1 MMEMPLPADAFHP
14 AVHKEKIP
22 FRSGFV
28 VLIGRPN
35 SGKSTLLN
43 TVIGEELSPVT
54 PLPQTTRRRI
64 TGVYTAPS
72 LQIVFIDTP
81 GIHRGGRMLNRAM
94 LGEAENAARDE
105 GIDCLCY
112 IVDLSRDFG
121 EEETLAAAMAEA
133 AGAPH
138 LIVFNK
144 KDLCAAPGT
153 VRERFFSLFPGLAGT
168 PSVTISAVDPK
179 AKEEFLTALGP
190 FITEGPRYFDEETLT
205 DAPLRSLAAEF
216 LRKHLILAT
225 RNEVPHAVFVEI
237 ESYRELEKHHHDIRA
252 VIHVETT
259 GQRGIIIGRKGALLA
274 RIQRAAG
281 AELERLAGCPV
292 RISCH
297 VKVTPHWRDSTLFLR
312 SAHFLSE

>member
-1 MMEMPLPADAFHP
+1 MDSPP
-14 AVHKEKIP
+14 VKKEKNH

-43 TVIGEELSPVT
+43 TVIGQELSPVT

-64 TGVYTAPS
+64 AGVYTAPCM
-72 LQIVFIDTP
+72 QIVFIDTP
-81 GIHRGGRMLNRAM
+81 GIHRGGRRLNRAM
-94 LGEAENAARDE
+94 LCEAENAARDD

-121 EEETLAAAMAEA
+121 EEESHAAAMAEA
-133 AGAPH
+133 VRTPR

-144 KDLCAAPGT
+144 KDLCDAHRAG
-153 VRERFFSLFPGLAGT
+153 RERFFSLFPGLAGT

-179 AKEEFLTALGP
+179 AKETVLAALDP
-190 FITEGPRYFDEETLT
+190 FIREGPRYFDEETLT
-205 DAPLRSLAAEF
+205 DADMRSLAAEF

-237 ESYRELEKHHHDIRA
+237 ESYRELEKHHDIRA

-259 GQRGIIIGRKGALLA
+259 GQRGIIIGRKGALLE
-274 RIQRAAG
+274 RIRRAAG
-281 AELERLAGCPV
+281 TELERLTGCPV

-297 VKVTPHWRDSTLFLR
+297 VTVTPHWRDSKNFLR
-312 SAHFLSE
+312 STHFFPE

>member
-1 MMEMPLPADAFHP
+1 MMNAQPPSFH
-14 AVHKEKIP
+14 KGKNR

-28 VLIGRPN
+28 VLLGRPN

-43 TVIGEELSPVT
+43 AVIGEELSPVT

-64 TGVYTAPS
+64 SGVYTAPS

-81 GIHRGGRMLNRAM
+81 GIHRGGRRLNRAM
-94 LGEAENAARDE
+94 LNEAERAARDDDV
-105 GIDCLCY
+105 DCLCY

-121 EEETLAAAMAEA
+121 EEESLAAAMTEA
-133 AGAPH
+133 AGTPR

-144 KDLCAAPGT
+144 KDLCAAPETGRT
-153 VRERFFSLFPGLAGT
+153 CFFSLFPRLAGT
-168 PSVTISAVDPK
+168 PSVTISAIDPK
-179 AKEEFLTALGP
+179 ARETFLVALDP
-190 FITEGPRYFDEETLT
+190 FIREGPRYFDEETVT

-237 ESYRELEKHHHDIRA
+237 ESYREREGHHDIRA
-252 VIHVETT
+252 VIHVETA
-259 GQRGIIIGRKGALLA
+259 GQRGIIIGSKGALLE
-274 RIQRAAG
+274 RIRGAAER
-281 AELERLAGCPV
+281 ELSRIAGCPV

-297 VKVTPHWRDSTLFLR
+297 VTVTPHWRNDQNFLR
-312 SAHFLSE
+312 QTRYFPV